1 MGESV
6 DKIKAVDYTFEVKLE
21 KQNDRWVITQLSR

>member
-6 DKIKAVDYTFEVKLE
+6 DKIKAVDYTSEVKLE